1 MLYEIA
7 SLNRIFTPD
16 VAAFISFT
24 RSYDRSLLLDVEDTL
39 VMNAT
44 LKAEIKRR
52 VKWSLIGAVA
62 RLPDS
67 VQSLLFVSAIRKYGK
82 RVPVLRAVYS
92 GCYRTHP
99 IDRMLGTDTG
109 GIYPPE
115 SATGT
120 NGPESGNLP
129 YMGCQPSIVRH
140 VLQQLGDVT
149 GRTFIDIGCGKG
161 RPMIV
166 ATEFPFDA
174 VLGYDIAAPLVETA
188 NRNAAIVARRFPDR
202 TPMRAFVDDATTM
215 PFPSKDI
222 VAFFFNPFGAELM
235 TVMRERFDKALT
247 EQAIQRLTIVYIY
260 PTCAHVFDESPMI
273 ERQASF
279 TAPYAPGEVG
289 YGPDLQQEVIIWN
302 DRRHAAA

>member
-1 MLYEIA
+1 
-7 SLNRIFTPD
+7 
-16 VAAFISFT
+16 
-24 RSYDRSLLLDVEDTL
+24 
-39 VMNAT
+39 MNTSAT

-67 VQSLLFVSAIRKYGK
+67 VQTLLFVSSIRKYGK
-82 RVPVLRAVYS
+82 RVPILRVVYS

-99 IDRMLGTDTG
+99 IDRTLGTDTG

-115 SATGT
+115 SVTGT
-120 NGPESGNLP
+120 NGRENGNLP
-129 YMGCQPSIVRH
+129 NMGCQPSIVRH
-140 VLQQLGDVT
+140 ALSQLGDVS

-174 VLGYDIAAPLVETA
+174 VLGYDIAAPLVDIA
-188 NRNAAIVARRFPDR
+188 NRNAEIVARRFPGR
-202 TPMRAFVDDATTM
+202 TAMRAFVDDATRM
-215 PFPSKDI
+215 PLPSEDI

-235 TVMRERFDKALT
+235 TIMRQKFEAALADHT
-247 EQAIQRLTIVYIY
+247 IERLTIVYIY
-260 PTCAHVFDESPMI
+260 PTCAHVYDQSPMLA
-273 ERQASF
+273 RLASF
-279 TAPYAPGEVG
+279 NTPYAPSEIG

-302 DRRHAAA
+302 DARHAPACH

>member
-1 MLYEIA
+1 
-7 SLNRIFTPD
+7 
-16 VAAFISFT
+16 
-24 RSYDRSLLLDVEDTL
+24 
-39 VMNAT
+39 MNAT
-44 LKAEIKRR
+44 LKAELRRR
-52 VKWSLIGAVA
+52 VKWSLIAAVA
-62 RLPDS
+62 RLPDP
-67 VQSLLFVSAIRKYGK
+67 VQSLLFVPAIRRYGQ

-109 GIYPPE
+109 GIFPPE

-140 VLQQLGDVT
+140 VLRQLGDVR

-166 ATEFPFDA
+166 ATEFPFEA
-174 VLGYDIAAPLVETA
+174 VLGYDIAAPLVDTA

-215 PFPSKDI
+215 PFPSKNI

-235 TVMRERFDKALT
+235 TIMRRRFEEALAGHT
-247 EQAIQRLTIVYIY
+247 IERLTIVYIY
-260 PTCAHVFDESPMI
+260 PTCAHVFDESPMMA
-273 ERQASF
+273 RQVAF
-279 TAPYAPGEVG
+279 TTPYAPGEIG
-289 YGPDLQQEVIIWN
+289 YGPDLQQEVIVWN
-302 DRRHAAA
+302 DRGHAPA